1 MSEEFVINVANRV
14 KQLPPYLFGR
24 LNALKYEKRRNNIDI
39 IDLGMGNPND
49 PTPQPIIQKL
59 CEAVQDPR
67 NHRYTVSAT
76 GLFNLRREVA
86 RYYEKQFDVSLDP
99 EKEVVCTIGS
109 KEGISHLCLGLLETG
124 DTAVVPNPA
133 FPIHIHAVNLAGG
146 SVVSVPLS
154 DDETFLPNLLNT
166 IKSLIPRPK
175 ILILNFPHNPT
186 AITVELGF
194 FEEIVAFARKHNII
208 VVHDFAYCGIAF
220 DGFQPPSFLKV
231 KGAKDIGVEFNTMSK
246 SFNMAG
252 WRLGFC
258 VGNKEIVA
266 TLGKVK
272 GYYDYGIFQPVQIAS
287 IIALREC
294 NKYTK
299 EQALIYQARRDVLC
313 DGLNRIGWNIKKP
326 RASMFV
332 WAPIPEKWKAMGS
345 VDFAFKLMD
354 EAEVSVAPGAAF
366 GENGEGFLR
375 LAIVE
380 NELRLKQAIRQIDR
394 ALR

>member
-1 MSEEFVINVANRV
+1 MINVANRV

-24 LNALKYEKRRNNIDI
+24 LNALKYEKRRNNIDV

-67 NHRYTVSAT
+67 NHRYTVSAN
-76 GLFNLRREVA
+76 GIFNLRREIA
-86 RYYEKQFDVSLDP
+86 KYYEKQFGVTLDP
-99 EKEVVCTIGS
+99 ESEVVCTIGS
-109 KEGISHLCLGLLETG
+109 KEGISHMCLGLLNPG
-124 DTAVVPNPA
+124 DTVLVPNPA
-133 FPIHIHAVNLAGG
+133 FPIHTHAVNLSGG
-146 SVVSVPLS
+146 NVISVPLS
-154 DDETFLPNLLNT
+154 DDEKFLPNLMN
-166 IKSLIPRPK
+166 IAKSITPRPK
-175 ILILNFPHNPT
+175 VLILNFPHNPT
-186 AITVELGF
+186 AVTTELEF
-194 FEEIVAFARKHNII
+194 FEEIVPFARKHNII

-220 DGFQPPSFLKV
+220 DGYKPPSFLKA

-258 VGNKEIVA
+258 VGNKEIVS
-266 TLGKVK
+266 TLAKVK

-294 NKYTK
+294 DKYTK
-299 EQALIYQARRDVLC
+299 EQAQIYQARRDVLC
-313 DGLNRIGWNIKKP
+313 DGLERIGWNIKKP

-332 WAPIPEKWKAMGS
+332 WAPIPERWRHLGS
-345 VDFAFKLMD
+345 VDFAYKLMN

-366 GENGEGFLR
+366 GENGEGYLR

-380 NELRLKQAIRQIDR
+380 NELRLKQAVRQIDR
-394 ALR
+394 ALRDK

>member
-67 NHRYTVSAT
+67 NHRYTVSAN
-76 GLFNLRREVA
+76 GLFNLRREIA
-86 RYYEKQFDVSLDP
+86 RYYEKQFEVNLDP
-99 EKEVVCTIGS
+99 EKEVICTIGS

-124 DTAVVPNPA
+124 DTAIVPSPA

-146 SVVSVPLS
+146 SVVSVPLTG
-154 DDETFLPNLLNT
+154 DDAFLPNLLNT
-166 IKSLIPRPK
+166 IERTIPRPK

-186 AITVELGF
+186 AVTVELGF
-194 FEEIVAFARKHNII
+194 FEEVVAFARKYNII

-220 DGFQPPSFLKV
+220 DGFKPPSFLKV

-299 EQALIYQARRDVLC
+299 EQAQIYQARRDVLC
-313 DGLNRIGWNIKKP
+313 DGLNRIGWDIKKP

-366 GENGEGFLR
+366 GEKGEGYLR

-394 ALR
+394 VLR

>member
-1 MSEEFVINVANRV
+1 MSEEFIIQVANRV

-24 LNALKYEKRRNNIDI
+24 LNALKYEKRRNNVDV

-67 NHRYTVSAT
+67 NHRYTVSAN
-76 GLFNLRREVA
+76 GIFNLRREIA
-86 RYYEKQFDVSLDP
+86 KYYEKQFGVTLDP
-99 EKEVVCTIGS
+99 DEVICTIGS

-124 DTAVVPNPA
+124 DIALVPNPA

-146 SVVSVPLS
+146 SVVSVPLTE
-154 DDETFLPNLLNT
+154 DEKFLPNLFDTATKLV
-166 IKSLIPRPK
+166 PRPK
-175 ILILNFPHNPT
+175 IMILNFPHNPT
-186 AITVELGF
+186 AATIDLHF
-194 FEEIVAFARKHNII
+194 FEEIVAFAKKYNII
-208 VVHDFAYCGIAF
+208 VVHDFAYCQITF
-220 DGFQPPSFLKV
+220 DDYKAPSFLQV
-231 KGAKDIGVEFNTMSK
+231 KGAKEVGVEFNTMSK

-258 VGNKEIVA
+258 VGNKEIID
-266 TLGKVK
+266 TLAKVK

-294 NKYTK
+294 EKYAK
-299 EQALIYQARRDVLC
+299 EQAKIYQTRRDVLS
-313 DGLNRIGWNIKKP
+313 DGLNRIGWNVKKP
-326 RASMFV
+326 KASMFV
-332 WAPIPEKWKAMGS
+332 WAPIPEKYSSMSS
-345 VDFAFKLMD
+345 VDFAFKLMN
-354 EAEVSVAPGAAF
+354 EAEVAVAPGAAF
-366 GENGEGFLR
+366 GENGEGYLR
-375 LAIVE
+375 LALVE

>member
-1 MSEEFVINVANRV
+1 MPEEFVINVANRV

-24 LNALKYEKRRNNIDI
+24 LNALKNEKRRNNIDI

-67 NHRYTVSAT
+67 NHRYTVSAS

-86 RYYEKQFDVSLDP
+86 RYYEKQFNVSLDP
-99 EKEVVCTIGS
+99 EKEVICTIGS

-146 SVVSVPLS
+146 SVISVPLT
-154 DDETFLPNLLNT
+154 DDEAFLPNLLNT
-166 IKSLIPRPK
+166 IKSAIPRPK

-194 FEEIVAFARKHNII
+194 FEEVVAFARKYNII
-208 VVHDFAYCGIAF
+208 VVHDFAYGEIAF
-220 DGFQPPSFLKV
+220 DGFKPPSFLQV

-252 WRLGFC
+252 WRVGFC

-299 EQALIYQARRDVLC
+299 EQAKIYQARRDVLS
-313 DGLNRIGWNIKKP
+313 DGLNRIGWNVKKP

-332 WAPIPEKWKAMGS
+332 WAPIPEKWRAMGS
-345 VDFAFKLMD
+345 VDFAFKLVN
-354 EAEVSVAPGAAF
+354 EAEVAVAPGAAF
-366 GENGEGFLR
+366 GENGEGYLR
-375 LAIVE
+375 LAVVE
-380 NELRLKQAIRQIDR
+380 NELRLKQAVRQIDR